1 MPDLWWPVVG
11 MHFPLDAFG
20 HWPHC
25 PPSKTWGAC
34 KKKMWFFD
42 LNNMCLFL
50 HLNTILFF
58 MLFFQGLVVLN
69 GIRYAFLRPTR
80 FPLQIPK
87 CRAPLKQHEAS
98 ALPTI
103 HRCQVVHPFAWQIQR
118 YPANKSQIF
127 SYVVYT
133 IPSHCHQVS
142 PMFIQYHHP
151 LLSSRI
157 MNYHQFS
164 STYCYMI
171 KWSTM
176 MVPAS
181 PYKSNHQSAIHRA
194 AQFHA
199 EICQRHAICILT
211 SLRLGI
217 HPGTPENML
226 PLDPERTRETRLWS
240 W

>member
-1 MPDLWWPVVG
+1 MTSGW
-11 MHFPLDAFG
+11 DAFSTRRL
-20 HWPHC
+20 WPLATLSTVQNMGGMQKKDVVFWSEQHVFVS
-25 PPSKTWGAC
+25 PSK
-34 KKKMWFFD
+34 
-42 LNNMCLFL
+42 
-50 HLNTILFF
+50 HILFF

-164 STYCYMI
+164 STYCFMI
-171 KWSTM
+171 KWSPM

-194 AQFHA
+194 AQSHA

-217 HPGTPENML
+217 HPGTAPENML

>member
-1 MPDLWWPVVG
+1 MTSGW
-11 MHFPLDAFG
+11 DAFSTRRL
-20 HWPHC
+20 WPLATLSTVQNMGGMQKKDVVFWSEQHVFVS
-25 PPSKTWGAC
+25 PSK
-34 KKKMWFFD
+34 
-42 LNNMCLFL
+42 
-50 HLNTILFF
+50 HILFF

-103 HRCQVVHPFAWQIQR
+103 HRCQVVHPLAWQIQR

-164 STYCYMI
+164 STYCFMI
-171 KWSTM
+171 KWSPM

-194 AQFHA
+194 AQSHA

-217 HPGTPENML
+217 HPGTAPENML

>member
-1 MPDLWWPVVG
+1 MTSGW
-11 MHFPLDAFG
+11 DAFSTRRL
-20 HWPHC
+20 WPLATLSTVQNMGGMQKKDVVFWSEQHVFVS
-25 PPSKTWGAC
+25 PSK
-34 KKKMWFFD
+34 
-42 LNNMCLFL
+42 
-50 HLNTILFF
+50 HILFF

-103 HRCQVVHPFAWQIQR
+103 HRCQVVHPLAWQIQR

-164 STYCYMI
+164 STYPQWWYLQVHTNPTI
-171 KWSTM
+171 K
-176 MVPAS
+176 VPFTGQPS
-181 PYKSNHQSAIHRA
+181 LMLKYVRGMPSAYW
-194 AQFHA
+194 
-199 EICQRHAICILT
+199 
-211 SLRLGI
+211 
-217 HPGTPENML
+217 
-226 PLDPERTRETRLWS
+226 PL
-240 W
+240 

>member
-1 MPDLWWPVVG
+1 MTSGWDEFSTRRLWPLATLSTVQNMGGMQKKDVVFWSEQ
-11 MHFPLDAFG
+11 HVFVS
-20 HWPHC
+20 
-25 PPSKTWGAC
+25 PSK
-34 KKKMWFFD
+34 
-42 LNNMCLFL
+42 
-50 HLNTILFF
+50 HILFF

-103 HRCQVVHPFAWQIQR
+103 HRCQVVHPLAWQIQR

-164 STYCYMI
+164 STYCFMI
-171 KWSTM
+171 KWSPM

-194 AQFHA
+194 AQSHA

-217 HPGTPENML
+217 HPGTAPENML